1 MSIPTPQAIFSDDVA
16 SYDRAVERAT
26 ARHHLKVP
34 PGAPATE
41 EGGLA
46 DGYGGVTAVAAP
58 VAVDDF
64 NPYYSTALK
73 RARAAHLRKWGVE
86 VLEGAYL

>member
-1 MSIPTPQAIFSDDVA
+1 MPAPRCWRRCAIGVGLSPLGCLRWSEA
-16 SYDRAVERAT
+16 
-26 ARHHLKVP
+26 ARHQLKVP

-64 NPYYSTALK
+64 KAGDPK
-73 RARAAHLRKWGVE
+73 CKDF
-86 VLEGAYL
+86 